1 MIKLVT
7 RSLLAAAAAIAA
19 IAAPAGAAPAAD
31 ALAWGDCPPMEGLDP
46 RQQCATLTVPL
57 DYADPTGETIEIAV
71 SRIEAA
77 PSPAHRG
84 VLLYNPG
91 GPGQSGLFGPTRLT
105 QLLPASIRERY
116 DLVGFDPRG
125 IAWSAPVSCA
135 LAPADQDLVRVTP
148 YPEPDGDISE
158 NVAYAQRAAA
168 SCAATS
174 GHLLP
179 HITTA
184 NTARDMDVLRAAL
197 GEQKINYLGYSYGT
211 YLGSVY
217 ASLFPQRTDRFM
229 LDSVVHPDRIWRET
243 FSAWGP
249 AVEIAF
255 PGFAEYAAAN
265 DASFGLGA
273 TPAAVRQKYFELL
286 AEVEAEPYPL
296 PGFTIDHKWYREL
309 TRIALRDE
317 RSFAELATI
326 LYLIDQREAA
336 GKRARARG
344 AEAAAA
350 LRERAQPTTPAVVA
364 GASSEAFP
372 EVPEDNGYAALWA
385 VVCGDADWPESPA
398 DYQRDVLIA
407 DELFPIVGAAAA
419 NIWPCAFW
427 PFDPPAPAP
436 VEHLDGGSALLFQST
451 KDPATPLDGAVAL
464 RQKLGERS
472 RMVSFDN
479 GGHVLSFTGRND
491 CADAVAT
498 RFLVSGELPQRDV
511 FCPAEPLEQ

>member
-7 RSLLAAAAAIAA
+7 RSLLVVAAAIAA
-19 IAAPAGAAPAAD
+19 IAAPAGAAPSTD
-31 ALAWGDCPPMEGLDP
+31 ALAWGACPPMRGLDP
-46 RQQCATLTVPL
+46 RQQCATLAVPL
-57 DYADPTGETIEIAV
+57 DYTDPTGETIEIAV

-91 GPGQSGLFGPTRLT
+91 GPGASGLSGPTRLT
-105 QLLPASIRERY
+105 RLLPASVRERY

-125 IAWSAPVSCA
+125 IGWSAPVSCS
-135 LAPADQDLVRVTP
+135 LAPADQDLLRFVP

-158 NVAYAQRAAA
+158 NVAYSQRAAA
-168 SCAATS
+168 GCAATS

-184 NTARDMDVLRAAL
+184 NTARDMDALRAAL

-217 ASLFPQRTDRFM
+217 ATLFPQRTDRFL

-249 AVEIAF
+249 AAEIAF

-265 DASFGLGA
+265 DAAFGLGD
-273 TPAAVRQKYFELL
+273 TPAEVRQKFFELL
-286 AEVEAEPYPL
+286 AEVETEPYPL
-296 PGFTIDHKWYREL
+296 PGLTIDHKWYREL
-309 TRIALRDE
+309 TRTALRDE
-317 RSFAELATI
+317 VAFAELAFI
-326 LYLIDQREAA
+326 LQLIDEREAA
-336 GKRARARG
+336 GARLRARG

-350 LRERAQPTTPAVVA
+350 LRERAQLPAPAVVQ
-364 GASSEAFP
+364 GASADAFP
-372 EVPEDNGYAALWA
+372 EVPVDNAFAAPWA

-398 DYQRDVLIA
+398 DYQRDVLLA
-407 DELFPIVGAAAA
+407 DELFPIVGASAA

-427 PFDPPAPAP
+427 PFDPPAPVA

-464 RQKLGERS
+464 RHKLGERS
-472 RMVSFDN
+472 RIVSFGN
-479 GGHVLSFTGRND
+479 GGHALSFTGRND
-491 CADAVAT
+491 CADALAT
-498 RFLVSGELPQRDV
+498 QFLASGELPPRDV
-511 FCPAEPLEQ
+511 SCPAEPLQQ